1 VGTGPDQHVTGR
13 LGVLPPGRTGAALAG
28 AGMSVPERVRS
39 NAAIAARLGV
49 DEQWITRRTGT
60 SERHVASPGQRL
72 DQFAA
77 QAAQAAQAALA
88 QARIAAADVD
98 AVLLGTTSAEEMSPH
113 AAPLVAA
120 DIGAAGAAAIDVSAA
135 CTGFLSCLVMGA
147 SMIEAGR
154 ARVVLAIGADLLSR
168 YLDHDDPGSAPLF
181 GDGAGAVVLTGAD
194 GVSGVGSAILSSDG
208 SRRELIRLDRDER
221 LIRMDGPTVYRH
233 AVQVMSDVAVQ
244 ATALAGLSIADI
256 DLFVFHQANSRIID
270 AVGNRLSLA
279 SERVVDVVGSFAN
292 TSAASLPIALAAAQ
306 REGRLHDGDHVLLA
320 AFGAGLVW
328 GGVVVTWGTGLG

>member
-1 VGTGPDQHVTGR
+1 VGTGPGQQLAGR
-13 LGVLPPGRTGAALAG
+13 LGLLPPGRTGAALAG
-28 AGMSVPERVRS
+28 AGMSVPDQVRS

-60 SERHVASPGQRL
+60 SERHVAAADQRL

-77 QAAQAAQAALA
+77 QAAQAALA
-88 QARIAAADVD
+88 QAGIAAADVD
-98 AVLLGTTSAEEMSPH
+98 AVLIGTTSAEEMSPH

-154 ARVVLAIGADLLSR
+154 ARVVLAIGADLLTR
-168 YLDHDDPGSAPLF
+168 YLDQDDPSSAMLF
-181 GDGAGAVVLTGAD
+181 GDGAGAVVLTAAD
-194 GVSGVGSAILSSDG
+194 GVSGVGPAILSSDG
-208 SRRELIRLDRDER
+208 SRRGLIRLDRDEL

-233 AVQVMSDVAVQ
+233 AVQVMSDIAVQ
-244 ATALAGLSIADI
+244 ATSLAGLSIADI

-270 AVGNRLSLA
+270 AVGQRLSLTP
-279 SERVVDVVGSFAN
+279 ERVVDVVGAFAN
-292 TSAASLPIALAAAQ
+292 TSAASLPIALATAQ
-306 REGRLHDGDHVLLA
+306 REGRLHEGDHVLLA
-320 AFGAGLVW
+320 TFGAGLVW
-328 GGVVVTWGTGLG
+328 GGVVVTWGTGTGIG